1 MTKPAG
7 DHWPATGN
15 VKAKDMD
22 IDRFGSVV
30 VAPALVAI
38 LIFIYFVYQR
48 SRRIRRRLV
57 MELLE
62 GYFQGDVPADQLGKR
77 IREIAGRHFMRGTE
91 LYSLVIAAF
100 QGAVDARLGH
110 KTSEQD
116 EKKLLSLLAALKK
129 EFGLTDFYRIKA
141 SD

>member
-1 MTKPAG
+1 
-7 DHWPATGN
+7 
-15 VKAKDMD
+15 MD
-22 IDRFGSVV
+22 IDIFGSVV
-30 VAPALVAI
+30 GAAALLAI
-38 LIFIYFVYQR
+38 LISFYIVYQR
-48 SRRIRRRLV
+48 SRRTRRRLV
-57 MELLE
+57 MERLD

-77 IREIAGRHFMRGTE
+77 MRELAGRHFMRGAE

>member
-1 MTKPAG
+1 MGDLHAFPSRRFACVLIDPRQCMTKPAG

-48 SRRIRRRLV
+48 SLRIRRRLV

-77 IREIAGRHFMRGTE
+77 
-91 LYSLVIAAF
+91 
-100 QGAVDARLGH
+100 ARMTLH
-110 KTSEQD
+110 
-116 EKKLLSLLAALKK
+116 
-129 EFGLTDFYRIKA
+129 
-141 SD
+141 